1 MARRA
6 SRASA
11 PCSRAK
17 ACGCE
22 DAVAL
27 IRGINISG
35 HNIVPM
41 ETLHALA
48 GVRSGRDRF
57 AARGKEIYLYCP
69 DGFGASKLAAAHE
82 RVLRVAATVR
92 DWNTV
97 LKLEEMT
104 RE

>member
-1 MARRA
+1 M
-6 SRASA
+6 
-11 PCSRAK
+11 
-17 ACGCE
+17 
-22 DAVAL
+22 
-27 IRGINISG
+27 NISG

-48 GVRSGRDRF
+48 SVRSGRDRF
-57 AARGKEIYLYCP
+57 AAHGKEIYLYCP
-69 DGFGASKLAAAHE
+69 DGFGTSKPAAAHE

-92 DWNTV
+92 NWNTV